1 MPLTFKELKE
11 FTVQQLATLKKE
23 YEPMRGK
30 TISIDN
36 AKKLSNKLDV
46 LTKDM
51 LKKLANANIPFVST
65 SASSKLVT
73 KHRMNPADIKETIN
87 LEEADELQQEACWT
101 GYKQVGFKK
110 SGRTG
115 KRVPNC
121 CKNANCS
128 PKRFRKNVTRLC

>member
-36 AKKLSNKLDV
+36 ANKLSNMLDV

-73 KHRMNPADIKETIN
+73 KHGM
-87 LEEADELQQEACWT
+87 
-101 GYKQVGFKK
+101 K
-110 SGRTG
+110 S
-115 KRVPNC
+115 C
-121 CKNANCS
+121 
-128 PKRFRKNVTRLC
+128 RFQRNY

>member
-11 FTVQQLATLKKE
+11 FTDQQLATLKKE

-36 AKKLSNKLDV
+36 AKKLSNMLDK

-65 SASSKLVT
+65 SASSKLVI
-73 KHRMNPADIKETIN
+73 KHGMKPADIKETIN
-87 LEEADELQQEACWT
+87 LEEAEELQQEACWT

-110 SGRTG
+110 SSRTG

-121 CKNANCS
+121 VPESVAREMKEEDL
-128 PKRFRKNVTRLC
+128 KEYKD